1 VLTLPQAIALNNKEA
16 SFDPNATYLLS
27 GGLGGLGRNISRWM
41 TDRGARN
48 LVFVSRS
55 GDKNSEANE
64 FLQSLRNEGINAVVY
79 ACDIGNRVDVAAV
92 FERCRAEMPP
102 IKGAIQA
109 AMSLADAAFTNMT
122 PEQWTLSVNPKAPG
136 AWNLHKNLPKDLDF
150 FVMLSS
156 SSGIA
161 GTRGQ
166 ANYAAG
172 NTFLDALAHYRV
184 SCGLKAVSINVGPVL
199 VTGVRVLFFI
209 HRYIPSSTS

>member
-1 VLTLPQAIALNNKEA
+1 MLPQAIAPNIKEA
-16 SFDPNATYLLS
+16 LFDPNAAYLLS
-27 GGLGGLGRNISRWM
+27 GGLGGLGRNMSRWM
-41 TDRGARN
+41 TNRGARN
-48 LVFVSRS
+48 LVFLSRS
-55 GDKNSEANE
+55 GDKNSAANE
-64 FLQSLRNEGINAVVY
+64 FLQTLRNEGINVVAY
-79 ACDIGNRVDVAAV
+79 ACDIGNRVDVAAA

-122 PEQWTLSVNPKAPG
+122 PEQWTLSVNPKAAG
-136 AWNLHKNLPKDLDF
+136 AWNLHEILPKDLDF

-184 SCGLKAVSINVGPVL
+184 SRGLKAVSIDIGPVL
-199 VTGVRVLFFI
+199 GAGVSILSLLPT
-209 HRYIPSSTS
+209 YIPSSTS